1 MRKNNLCT
9 KSMHFRDM
17 VARKIFS
24 IERMGESSMHHIV
37 SELVTSF
44 ILQQI
49 KVKELTNEIMYNKY
63 KNI

>member
-1 MRKNNLCT
+1 
-9 KSMHFRDM
+9 MHFRDM

-49 KVKELTNEIMYNKY
+49 KVKELTNEIIQFYIK
-63 KNI
+63 